1 MPVLRRITILL
12 CLFSTLHASA
22 QYKDLEGVFFGKVVG
37 IGAGGSLLFFSQP
50 EFGFRSGITV
60 GNYSIVFNNKFI
72 LTSRLAFAKK
82 LTMQYAGN
90 NGFTNYTQ
98 NYSRN
103 IAEYA
108 VSARFAITPDGLD
121 RPTSVFFVVEAGS
134 FLGDVKVIDS
144 RYGDLNKF
152 DAGGIFGL
160 GLAVYQQLSSH
171 LLLFADPSYRLVPQS
186 KSARIYL
193 GENGEQRVRL
203 NHAALQFG
211 LMYLIGRR
219 Q

>member
-22 QYKDLEGVFFGKVVG
+22 QYKDLELSGKVVG
-37 IGAGGSLLFFSQP
+37 IGTGGSCCFFPAGIQ
-50 EFGFRSGITV
+50 FRSRGITV

-82 LTMQYAGN
+82 LTMRYAGN

-103 IAEYA
+103 IARYA

-121 RPTSVFFVVEAGS
+121 RPTSVFCGGS
-134 FLGDVKVIDS
+134 
-144 RYGDLNKF
+144 
-152 DAGGIFGL
+152 
-160 GLAVYQQLSSH
+160 
-171 LLLFADPSYRLVPQS
+171 
-186 KSARIYL
+186 RIPFW
-193 GENGEQRVRL
+193 
-203 NHAALQFG
+203 AT
-211 LMYLIGRR
+211 
-219 Q
+219 